1 MWVIKQLLDAVAA
14 MHGAGVLHC
23 DIKPHNLLFSDAEG
37 GAAQGGANG
46 GNARLW
52 MYTSPLGMVLKVCD
66 FGLSRKV
73 PDARYYKHTG
83 DIYRVPFSRMV
94 GTCGFIPPEI
104 IRKQAYGKPADM
116 WSVGVVCYKML
127 TGSLP
132 FIPPTKCLEQPVG
145 FRGRIWDTVRPLHVH
160 VYVCFGVDMPC
171 PSLH

>member
-1 MWVIKQLLDAVAA
+1 MWVIKQLLDAVAT

-23 DIKPHNLLFSDAEG
+23 DIKPHNLLFSDVD
-37 GAAQGGANG
+37 GAGAGAGQQQQGGGGGGG
-46 GNARLW
+46 GNGRMW

-73 PDARYYKHTG
+73 PDARYFKHTG
-83 DIYRVPFSRMV
+83 DIYRVPFTRMC

-104 IRKQAYGKPADM
+104 IRKQPYGKPADM
-116 WSVGVVCYKML
+116 WSIGVVCYKML

-145 FRGRIWDTVRPLHVH
+145 FRGRIWDTVSAL
-160 VYVCFGVDMPC
+160 CA
-171 PSLH
+171 SLRVV